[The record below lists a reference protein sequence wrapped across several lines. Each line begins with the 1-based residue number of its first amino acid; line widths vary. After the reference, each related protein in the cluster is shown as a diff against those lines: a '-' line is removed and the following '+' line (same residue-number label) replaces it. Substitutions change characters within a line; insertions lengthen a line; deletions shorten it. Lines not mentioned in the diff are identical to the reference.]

1 MAHVTFKQAKRR
13 YQVWFWPL
21 MALYTAAILGGT
33 LISKQFETDPIWFLY
48 LLTAATVLPI
58 FGVLFIMWRYIQ
70 ETDEFTRMMQL
81 EAMSIGALITVGAA
95 TVIGFMQLF
104 ELIET
109 FPVFLILPF
118 FFVSYGVTK
127 LVRGKGA
134 CV

>member
-33 LISKQFETDPIWFLY
+33 LISKQFETDPLWFLY

-81 EAMSIGALITVGAA
+81 EAMSICLNRAK
-95 TVIGFMQLF
+95 
-104 ELIET
+104 
-109 FPVFLILPF
+109 P
-118 FFVSYGVTK
+118 SR
-127 LVRGKGA
+127 RGR
-134 CV
+134 